1 MKRIQLVESTCFFIG
16 TLIIMI
22 VGADFPPPQGF
33 RIIIAL
39 FAIGQYVYL
48 GWLLS
53 HLTLKRTLPISIIL
67 FALLGSIVTISMM
80 CLSNQ
85 PIQDGEIWVIIVALA
100 AGGYGFLVWLISWL
114 ILRLS
119 YERQ

>member
-39 FAIGQYVYL
+39 FAISQYVYL

-53 HLTLKRTLPISIIL
+53 HLNLKRTLPISIIL

-85 PIQDGEIWVIIVALA
+85 PIQDGENWVIIVALV

-114 ILRLS
+114 ILCLS